1 MDAISKKIKF
11 YLGLFLFSLLVSCAN
26 QLPPGGGE
34 IDTTPPEITE
44 AFPINGTVNFEENYF
59 RVWFSEYVDKRS
71 FRDAIFISPAI
82 EGELEI
88 SWTGRRATVTFP
100 KGLRDDFTYVV
111 TIGTDVVDLNNR
123 NRMAQSYIFSFAT
136 GSQIDTRSITG
147 KVFDKDAD
155 GVMIFAYR
163 VSNDTI
169 DYLKSKPDY
178 ISQVG
183 KDGTFNLNGLA
194 EDNYRIFAVKDQL
207 RDLLFQSEMDKIG
220 MPYSDINLTGKDS
233 TYSGLNFFLMSA
245 DTTKPR
251 LISAVM
257 TDQRHILVTTSRP
270 VDSTIISSTN
280 FSIIDSTE
288 NVELSIL
295 YAFKGNTKPEE
306 FVLITEKALLSLNN
320 YFLRA
325 DRLQDMA
332 GNLYMDDYTPITIS
346 EREDT
351 SAVKVFKTF
360 PTDLTKI
367 DFKNPVIR
375 FYFDD
380 AIRKDNVNR
389 AFTFSDTLGTKVQFT
404 YKFTDDATIQLTPN
418 ADLRQDKDYLI
429 DINFN
434 LIIDASGNLRDTN
447 IVYKLRT
454 ISGLEFTGASGRVNT
469 DSFEDMIVI
478 IENTESKEKH
488 YKTKVNSSGLF
499 EFDRIES
506 GKYMLWAFY
515 DTNQNGKYDF
525 GYPSP
530 LEYAERFFVHK
541 DTLEL
546 RPRWSVTDI
555 LFEIK
560 K

>member
-1 MDAISKKIKF
+1 MDAISTKIKL
-11 YLGLFLFSLLVSCAN
+11 YLGLFSLVLFISCAN

-44 AFPINGTVNFEENYF
+44 AFPIDGTVNFKEKYF

-88 SWTGRRATVTFP
+88 SWSGRRATVTFP

-163 VSNDTI
+163 VTDDTI

-183 KDGTFNLNGLA
+183 KDGSFNLNGLG

-220 MPYSDINLTGKDS
+220 MPYSDINLTGEDS

-257 TDQRHILVTTSRP
+257 TDQRHILVTASRP
-270 VDSTIISSTN
+270 LDSTIISSTN
-280 FSIIDSTE
+280 FSIIDSTKNFE
-288 NVELSIL
+288 SSIL
-295 YAFKGNTKPEE
+295 YAFKGNTRPEE
-306 FVLITEKALLSLNN
+306 FVLITDEALIPLNN

-325 DRLQDMA
+325 DRLLDKA
-332 GNLYMDDYTPITIS
+332 GNLFIDDYTSITIS

-351 SAVKVFKTF
+351 SAARIFKTY
-360 PTDLTKI
+360 PTDLTKL
-367 DFKNPVIR
+367 DFKKPEIR

-389 AFTFSDTLGTKVQFT
+389 AFTFSDTLGTKVPFT

-418 ADLRQDKDYLI
+418 ADLIQDKDYLI

-434 LIIDASGNLRDTN
+434 LIIDASGNSRDTN

-454 ISGLEFTGASGRVNT
+454 ISGLEFTGASGKVNT

-478 IENTESKEKH
+478 IENTESKEKY

-506 GKYMLWAFY
+506 GKYMLWVFY

-530 LEYAERFFVHK
+530 LEYSERFFVHK